1 VRSGEDG
8 QAEFYDRQTGETF
21 VPRGINHINLLPS
34 NGRLEDC
41 IFRVGDYDPAGLQ
54 AMFETLASY
63 GYNTVRLFLDSCNTQ
78 GSGMGNSSGQGLNGV
93 YLDNLAD
100 GIHLARAAGIY
111 LLLTSND
118 LPNHGG
124 YWAISD
130 QGISD
135 QFGGYRNAHYLT
147 APGVEAAVAYWTDLL
162 TGLIERGAPLDTVLG
177 WQLLNEQWYFNNDA
191 PLNLESGMVT
201 TANGQSYDMASEAQ
215 KRQMLADSM
224 IYYMEAVSA
233 AIRDLDPTALITMG
247 FFSTPGGGTFNEAID
262 FRYVDTADL
271 LGRAPL
277 DFFDFHAYPGDAG
290 VTLSEIAEDFGMV
303 GFEAKP
309 IILGEYGGFQD
320 RYDSANSAAR
330 AMAAWMAASCE
341 AGFDGWLYWT
351 YAPAPLVVGDS
362 AYGFISDENLIMEA
376 LAPSLQPDPCA
387 IEPPPSANLALGQ
400 PVRVSR
406 ALGEEPGAYAV
417 DESLNT
423 QWGSG
428 ANAPQW
434 IQVELPAGAVV
445 GHIRLLVAQYPAGD
459 TLHRVYA
466 YFADGSHELVAEFSG
481 PTSDN
486 DWLEAE
492 FDPPLE
498 GVTAI
503 RVETLSSP
511 SWVSWKQI
519 EVLAP

>member
-1 VRSGEDG
+1 
-8 QAEFYDRQTGETF
+8 
-21 VPRGINHINLLPS
+21 
-34 NGRLEDC
+34 
-41 IFRVGDYDPAGLQ
+41 
-54 AMFETLASY
+54 
-63 GYNTVRLFLDSCNTQ
+63 
-78 GSGMGNSSGQGLNGV
+78 MGNSSGQGLNGA
-93 YLDNLAD
+93 YLDNLVD
-100 GIHLARAAGIY
+100 GMRLARAAGIY

-147 APGVEAAVAYWTDLL
+147 GPGVDAALAYWTDLL
-162 TGLIERGAPLDTVLG
+162 TGLIERGAPLDAVLG

-277 DFFDFHAYPGDAG
+277 DFFDFHAYPGDGG
-290 VTLSEIAEDFGMV
+290 VTFSEIAEDFGMV

-362 AYGFISDENLIMEA
+362 AYGFVSDEGLIMEA

-387 IEPPPSANLALGQ
+387 IEPPPSANLAQGKA
-400 PVRVSR
+400 VRVSR

-428 ANAPQW
+428 ADAPQW
-434 IQVELPAGAVV
+434 IQVELPAGVLL
-445 GHIRLLVAQYPAGD
+445 GRIRLLVAQYPAGD

-466 YFADGSHELVAEFSG
+466 YYADGRREVVAEFSG

-492 FDPPLE
+492 FDPSLE

-503 RVETLSSP
+503 RIETLSSP